1 MTLERRRREIDLLR
15 KRYGEVEHG
24 DNIDWIL
31 FKSFQLPPGW
41 NRENTELLIVI
52 PPGYPITP
60 PDNFHVRNGLR
71 IVADGGE
78 RVPSNYSE
86 NQSVLGGNWAQFSFH
101 AQAWSPAPD
110 SLEGDNLL
118 TFILAVERRLGELN

>member
-1 MTLERRRREIDLLR
+1 MTLERRRYEIDLLR

-31 FKSFQLPPGW
+31 FKGFRLPCGW
-41 NRENTELLIVI
+41 NRENTELLIII
-52 PPGYPITP
+52 PPGYPVTP
-60 PDNFHVRNGLR
+60 PDNFYVRNGLR
-71 IVADGGE
+71 IVANGAE
-78 RVPSNYSE
+78 QVPSNYSE

-101 AQAWSPAPD
+101 AQAWNPTPD

-118 TFILAVERRLGELN
+118 TFTLAVERRLEELN